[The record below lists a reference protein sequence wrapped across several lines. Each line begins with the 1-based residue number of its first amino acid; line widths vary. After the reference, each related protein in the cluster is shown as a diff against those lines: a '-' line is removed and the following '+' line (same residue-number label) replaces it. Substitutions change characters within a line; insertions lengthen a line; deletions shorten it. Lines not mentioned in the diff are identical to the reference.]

1 MNVMFDNTVDCIT
14 MQNMTLRL
22 SALCEVSVKATLSEA
37 KPGAFIVTVAKA
49 QETPR

>member
-1 MNVMFDNTVDCIT
+1 
-14 MQNMTLRL
+14 MQHMTLRL
-22 SALCEVSVKATLSEA
+22 PALSEVSAKATLSEA